1 MMLLRSHRVA
11 AWACAGVIGAALSPG
26 AVVGAFGAPVATETV
41 VEVRIHGNNSV
52 PDEEV
57 LKLAGIALGDFVD
70 NAELDAVARRL
81 AASGR
86 FETVEVHKRYRSLT
100 ATDRIALV
108 IVVRER
114 PPRLDRLMFLPILRY
129 EEGYGVTYGLGF
141 SLVDVPGQ
149 GGRLSVPMTWG
160 ADRRTAFE
168 VERPFGNEAVG
179 RLRGGGSSGRRMH
192 PHFMV
197 EDRRSRV
204 WGGVERRLAFG
215 VRAGAEVEREEVVF
229 GELADR
235 LMRTIVSLEYD
246 SLSSTFPRND
256 VKLSVAV
263 ERLSVA
269 GHPAAVLRP
278 RVDAQA
284 FKGVGGQA
292 VLAARVLYEGAS
304 GPLPPYERALLG
316 GVGTL
321 RGWEFG
327 AQVGDRL
334 LAASIELRLPL
345 SSPLATGKTGFLL
358 FYDTAAALLRHGC
371 SVERRIRARPANEG
385 CRRRCVSEPAGGR
398 ERAVRRRP
406 RLAGRCGGTQHDR
419 LRLLRVDPWDTG
431 SARRRSG

>member
-1 MMLLRSHRVA
+1 MMPLLSHGVA
-11 AWACAGVIGAALSPG
+11 AWACAGAIGAALSPG
-26 AVVGAFGAPVATETV
+26 AVVGSCGAPVATETV
-41 VEVRIHGNNSV
+41 VEIRIHGNNSV
-52 PDEEV
+52 PDDEV
-57 LKLAGIALGDFVD
+57 LELAGIALGDFVD
-70 NAELDAVARRL
+70 SAELDAVARRL
-81 AASGR
+81 ATSGR

-114 PPRLDRLMFLPILRY
+114 PRRLDRLMFLPILRY
-129 EEGYGVTYGLGF
+129 EEGYGITYGLGF

-192 PHFMV
+192 PHFEV
-197 EDRRSRV
+197 QDRRSRV
-204 WGGVERRLAFG
+204 WGGLERRLAFG
-215 VRAGAEVEREEVVF
+215 VRVDAEAAWEEVFF

-235 LMRTIVSLEYD
+235 LTRVIVGLEYD
-246 SLSSTFPRND
+246 SLSSTFPRDD
-256 VKLSVAV
+256 VRLRAEVEQLSVAR
-263 ERLSVA
+263 E
-269 GHPAAVLRP
+269 PDAVFRP

-304 GPLPPYERALLG
+304 APLPAYERSLLG

-327 AQVGDRL
+327 ARVGDHL
-334 LAASIELRLPL
+334 LAASIELRVPL
-345 SSPLATGKTGFLL
+345 SSPLATGKSGFRL
-358 FYDTAAALLRHGC
+358 FYDTAA
-371 SVERRIRARPANEG
+371 VWNAR
-385 CRRRCVSEPAGGR
+385 
-398 ERAVRRRP
+398 
-406 RLAGRCGGTQHDR
+406 
-419 LRLLRVDPWDTG
+419 
-431 SARRRSG
+431 SARDQWLKGVGGGVFLNLPVVGSVQFDVGHDLRGGVVVHSAAGFGF